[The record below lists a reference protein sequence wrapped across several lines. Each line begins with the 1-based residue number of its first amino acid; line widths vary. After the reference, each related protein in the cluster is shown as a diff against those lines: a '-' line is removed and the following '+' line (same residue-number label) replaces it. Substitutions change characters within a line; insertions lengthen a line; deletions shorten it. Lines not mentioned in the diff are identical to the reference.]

1 MTYELTDTEETIP
14 WHNEYDQV
22 GIFERWRELSPT
34 SIQCDEFG
42 LNALYVLHTVVP
54 RRMFCRRNGR
64 GRKPTSEA
72 SVSVFA
78 YGLNLRARQAE

>member
-1 MTYELTDTEETIP
+1 MTDTEEKISR
-14 WHNEYDQV
+14 HNEYNRS
-22 GIFERWRELSPT
+22 GLSRGHVT
-34 SIQCDEFG
+34 FSQHLFYRMLRYEFG
-42 LNALYVLHTVVP
+42 LNALYVQLHTVVP

-78 YGLNLRARQAE
+78 YGFNLRARQAE